1 MDVTGKNKK
10 TNKLYSSFESLRA
23 KYGPVDAENIMKK
36 LKRLRTFHDLYEAW
50 RNGLKCHPLSADYH
64 GVVSIPITPNYRLLI
79 QPCLPEWVKV
89 SGIESWKYVTKAHIL
104 KYEDYH

>member
-50 RNGLKCHPLSADYH
+50 A
-64 GVVSIPITPNYRLLI
+64 
-79 QPCLPEWVKV
+79 
-89 SGIESWKYVTKAHIL
+89 
-104 KYEDYH
+104 